1 MASCNGCGEA
11 VGFKKYK
18 FNKMWRIGGS
28 YCKPCMMTVGAN
40 WEKYGKVTLP
50 RTPCDL
56 CRVDFFFLK
65 PAWQGEKRKNFC
77 GVCYRTAISGILP
90 DKTKGEAPGNMPI
103 PMLIF
108 AGLGALMMVLGLL
121 FTVVGTA
128 SGEMNLVNILFGS
141 FTTAAGFLLLRRTLR
156 NRRLIAGA
164 CYKL

>member
-11 VGFKKYK
+11 IGFKKYK

-103 PMLIF
+103 PMMIF

-164 CYKL
+164 

>member
-11 VGFKKYK
+11 IGLKKYK

-103 PMLIF
+103 PMMIF

-128 SGEMNLVNILFGS
+128 SGEMSLVNILFGS

-164 CYKL
+164 

>member
-11 VGFKKYK
+11 IGFKKFK

-65 PAWQGEKRKNFC
+65 PAWQGEKSKNFC

-90 DKTKGEAPGNMPI
+90 DKNKGEAPGNMPI
-103 PMLIF
+103 PMMIF

-164 CYKL
+164 

>member
-1 MASCNGCGEA
+1 MVSCNGCGEA
-11 VGFKKYK
+11 LGFKKYK

-65 PAWQGEKRKNFC
+65 PAWQGEKSKNFC

-90 DKTKGEAPGNMPI
+90 DKSKGEAPGNMPI
-103 PMLIF
+103 PMMIF

-164 CYKL
+164 